1 MLLIIKPTSA
11 RNTKDRLT
19 TTSRSFEDDRIK
31 GAYFFLI
38 KVDISGLHKCEQNKE
53 SIISIISLLDVQ
65 RTFTQNTQ
73 QALKDNQELQ
83 EDTVLP
89 TGDLRERVVCRV
101 PGCSPALASIQIE
114 IMSGLQ
120 SLLTMEGQQLEVGD
134 SGPALVLVNNSSRL
148 GSDVKRDVA
157 KAGRAEVDFSL
168 LCLL

>member
-19 TTSRSFEDDRIK
+19 TTPRSFEDDRIK

-53 SIISIISLLDVQ
+53 SIISVISLLDLQ
-65 RTFTQNTQ
+65 RTFTQNSQ
-73 QALKDNQELQ
+73 QALQDDQEMQ
-83 EDTVLP
+83 KGTILP
-89 TGDLRERVVCRV
+89 TRDLTERVVCQV
-101 PGCSPALASIQIE
+101 PGCSPALASIQTE

-120 SLLTMEGQQLEVGD
+120 SLLTMEGQHLEVGD